1 MRTIS
6 WTTTWYK
13 FHQGLALATILLTYG
28 FNSMKAQ
35 AQNCPC
41 SVYNPTSLTT
51 NKEISDT
58 LSDKDIPTGDGGFA
72 RDYRVKLNAGEQV
85 AIDLSSDNFDT
96 IILLMGPDG
105 ATIGQ
110 NDDGPD
116 GSNNS
121 LLFARVKDPG
131 LYIVRVR
138 AFGETG
144 NGQFKLKITKLRP
157 V

>member
-1 MRTIS
+1 MTHPFSIKFPHRLVLAAIVLVFGCRTIE
-6 WTTTWYK
+6 
-13 FHQGLALATILLTYG
+13 
-28 FNSMKAQ
+28 AQ
-35 AQNCPC
+35 AQNA
-41 SVYNPTSLTT
+41 VYNPIPFST

-58 LSDKDIPTGDGGFA
+58 LTEKDIPTGDGGFA
-72 RDYRVKLNAGEQV
+72 RDYKISLNAGEQI
-85 AIDLSSDNFDT
+85 AIDVSSDNFDT

-105 ATIGQ
+105 ATIAQ

-121 LLFARVKDPG
+121 LLFARVKEPG

-144 NGQFKLKITKLRP
+144 NGRFKLKITKLKA

>member
-1 MRTIS
+1 MTNSFLNKLHHVSILAI
-6 WTTTWYK
+6 
-13 FHQGLALATILLTYG
+13 GLAIFSINA
-28 FNSMKAQ
+28 AQ
-35 AQNCPC
+35 AQDK
-41 SVYNPTSLTT
+41 SASLYNPINLTA
-51 NKEISDT
+51 NKEIFDT

-72 RDYRVKLNAGEQV
+72 RDYRVRLEAGEQV
-85 AIDLSSDNFDT
+85 AIDLSSDNFDSVV
-96 IILLMGPDG
+96 ILMGPDG

-121 LLFARVKDPG
+121 LLFARVKEAG

-144 NGQFKLKITKLRP
+144 NGRYKLKVTKLKA

>member
-1 MRTIS
+1 MTNASSTR
-6 WTTTWYK
+6 
-13 FHQGLALATILLTYG
+13 FHQGLVLATTLLTLG
-28 FNSMKAQ
+28 FSGIETQ
-35 AQNCPC
+35 AQ
-41 SVYNPTSLTT
+41 SVYNPISLTT

-58 LSDKDIPTGDGGFA
+58 LSEKDIPTGDGGFA
-72 RDYRVKLNAGEQV
+72 RDYRVNLSAGEQV
-85 AIDLSSDNFDT
+85 AIDLNSDNFDT

-121 LLFARVKDPG
+121 LLFARVKESG

-144 NGQFKLKITKLRP
+144 NGRFKLKITKLRP
-157 V
+157 I

>member
-1 MRTIS
+1 MTNPFS
-6 WTTTWYK
+6 LK
-13 FHQGLALATILLTYG
+13 FPQKLVLAAIAFVFG
-28 FNSMKAQ
+28 FCAIEAQ
-35 AQNCPC
+35 AQS
-41 SVYNPTSLTT
+41 SVYNPIPFST

-58 LSDKDIPTGDGGFA
+58 LTEKDIPTGDGGFA
-72 RDYRVKLNAGEQV
+72 RDYKINLNAGEQV
-85 AIDLSSDNFDT
+85 AIDVSSDNFDT

-121 LLFARVKDPG
+121 LLFARVKESG

-144 NGQFKLKITKLRP
+144 NGRFKLRITKLKAA
-157 V
+157 